1 MARARKFTPG
11 SDSSVVISDE
21 DGLRSLHIG
30 GLAIQ
35 SAMRTAAPDMLA
47 LHYTQAMMAFLL
59 FEDSPADI
67 LMIGLGGGSIAK
79 FVHRR
84 LPGARMTVVELRDE
98 VVRASRAWFELP
110 PDDDRLS
117 VVVGDGAKYLPDHPA
132 SADVLLLDG
141 FDDGEQPAALCT
153 RRFYESAF
161 DALRPG
167 GLMVVNFMADDPKLE
182 TFMERIQAAFGTA
195 PLRLPAA
202 DGVNTIAIVFR
213 EGPARIAWKTLRGRA
228 AALGVMFDLPF
239 ARFVASLKRQN
250 AGTAQYLTLASSG
263 DR

>member
-11 SDSSVVISDE
+11 TDSSVVISDE

-59 FEDSPADI
+59 FNASPEQI
-67 LMIGLGGGSIAK
+67 LMVGLGGGSIAK

-84 LPGARMTVVELRDE
+84 MPDTCMTVVELRDE
-98 VVRASRAWFELP
+98 VVRAARSWFDLP
-110 PDDDRLS
+110 ADDERPS
-117 VVVGDGAKYLPDHPA
+117 VVIADGAKYLPEHPDA
-132 SADVLLLDG
+132 ADVLLLDG
-141 FDDGEQPAALCT
+141 FDDGEQPAVLCS
-153 RRFYESAF
+153 RKFYEAAF
-161 DALRPG
+161 AALRPG

-182 TFMERIQAAFGTA
+182 IFMERIQAAFGVP

-202 DGVNTIAIVFR
+202 DGVNMIAIAHR
-213 EGPARIAWKTLRGRA
+213 EGPTRIAWKTLRGRA

-239 ARFVASLKRQN
+239 TRYVASLKKLN
-250 AGTAQYLTLASSG
+250 PGTAQYLTLTMPGSK
-263 DR
+263 